1 MLNIFDH
8 TCWGFSTCTITCT
21 HCEQKK
27 VTNKRK
33 ILGCM
38 AFSKLSWYS
47 VLFPFPPPLSS
58 FPVHDIDGT
67 SHIPVGLHVPN
78 FSGTIQKATLNS
90 ETLRSSQSNEKKLSL
105 FSLMT
110 THKGWFSHFWSIST
124 IQTLKIF
131 HQHYVIKCRWTVVKW
146 TDIIKTC
153 N

>member
-58 FPVHDIDGT
+58 FPVHNIDDT
-67 SHIPVGLHVPN
+67 SHIPVGLHGMFQIFLAQYRKQLLTQKLFKVHRAMRKNYPYFINDHAQRMVFTFLIDQHNSN
-78 FSGTIQKATLNS
+78 FKDFPSASADGQLLN
-90 ETLRSSQSNEKKLSL
+90 EQ
-105 FSLMT
+105 
-110 THKGWFSHFWSIST
+110 I
-124 IQTLKIF
+124 
-131 HQHYVIKCRWTVVKW
+131 
-146 TDIIKTC
+146 
-153 N
+153 